1 MANQPNPSFIVINIF
16 DSSLKSNVV
25 ERLAELSSEEAG
37 SPLTPLGSGRYV
49 ISRAVSR
56 RIRARHSR
64 PLIFLQGITGV
75 DLARFVR
82 ADQIMALYGALDP
95 ADPERY
101 AGAPDNVEDAEGT
114 AAVPWHHEAIGVP
127 NAWSYSVR
135 KVWTDTSP
143 DGGSR

>member
-1 MANQPNPSFIVINIF
+1 MADQPNPSFIVINVF

-25 ERLAELSSEEAG
+25 ERLAELLSSEEAG

-101 AGAPDNVEDAEGT
+101 AGTPDNVEDVEGHRRRPLAQRGDWCAECL
-114 AAVPWHHEAIGVP
+114 GV
-127 NAWSYSVR
+127 
-135 KVWTDTSP
+135 TQ
-143 DGGSR
+143 